1 VEDCPKNAKQL
12 LEDTIKKE
20 SSVVLIANTLSR
32 KGKRFYDAAV
42 DEFIKRGI
50 SIVSSHL
57 VIYPE
62 LLSDVIQDTINQ
74 GHKFIVVGGGDGT
87 ISSIVDYF
95 AYKDVVLGIL
105 PIGTAN
111 SFARSLGIPMDLKGA
126 IDVIVN
132 GKVVDVDLGKVGDDY
147 FSNAVAIGF
156 TATVARNISPKLK
169 RYLGV
174 LAYVLTGMKVFFSH
188 RPFECRL
195 TISEKTYTINTHQ
208 IIVSNAG
215 QFGITELDP
224 NASPDN
230 REFIVFAMDTQNRWQ
245 MLVLWAAFL
254 LKKSNIFS
262 RSRFFR
268 TKKILLEA
276 EPPQIVEVDGE
287 LTTYTP
293 VCITLA
299 SEALKVVCCLYFCS
313 YNTSLSYCIL
323 YL

>member
-1 VEDCPKNAKQL
+1 MEDCPGNSKL

-20 SSVVLIANTLSR
+20 SSVVLIVNTQSR
-32 KGKRFYDAAV
+32 KGKRFYDAAK

-50 SIVSSHL
+50 SIVSSHF
-57 VIYPE
+57 VQYPE
-62 LLSDVIQDTINQ
+62 CLSGVVQDAINR

-87 ISSIVDYF
+87 ISSIVDCF

-105 PIGTAN
+105 PLGTAN
-111 SFARSLGIPMDLKGA
+111 SFARSLGIPLDLKGA

-132 GKVVDVDLGKVGDDY
+132 GKVIDVDLGKVGDDY

-156 TATVARNISPKLK
+156 SAIVARNISPKLK
-169 RYLGV
+169 RYFGV
-174 LAYVLTGMKVFFSH
+174 LAYGLTGVKIFFSH
-188 RPFECRL
+188 RPFECKL

-215 QFGITELDP
+215 QFGITELDSD
-224 NASPDN
+224 AAPDN
-230 REFIVFAMDTQNRWQ
+230 RELIVFAMDTQSRWRL
-245 MLVLWAAFL
+245 LVLWAAFL
-254 LKKSNIFS
+254 FKKSNIFS
-262 RSRFFR
+262 QSRFFR

-287 LTTYTP
+287 LTTKTP

-299 SEALKVVCCLYFCS
+299 SEALKVMAPAEFIICKYK
-313 YNTSLSYCIL
+313 
-323 YL
+323 

>member
-1 VEDCPKNAKQL
+1 VEDCPGNSKQL

-20 SSVVLIANTLSR
+20 SEVVLIVNTHSR
-32 KGKRFYDAAV
+32 KGKHFYAAAK

-50 SIVSSHL
+50 SIVSSYL
-57 VIYPE
+57 VQYPE
-62 LLSDVIQDTINQ
+62 SLSEVVQDAINR

-87 ISSIVDYF
+87 ISSVVDYF

-105 PIGTAN
+105 PLGTAN
-111 SFARSLGIPMDLKGA
+111 SFARSLGIPLDLKGA

-132 GKVVDVDLGKVGDDY
+132 GKVIDVDLGKVGDDY

-169 RYLGV
+169 RYFGV
-174 LAYVLTGMKVFFSH
+174 LAYVLTGMKVFFSLK
-188 RPFECRL
+188 PFECIL

-215 QFGITELDP
+215 QFGVTELDP
-224 NASPDN
+224 DASPDN
-230 REFIVFAMDTQNRWQ
+230 RELIVFAMDTQSRWQ

-262 RSRFFR
+262 QSRFFR

-276 EPPQIVEVDGE
+276 KPPQIVEVDGE
-287 LTTYTP
+287 LTTHTP

-299 SEALKVVCCLYFCS
+299 SGALKVMAPTEFVICKF
-313 YNTSLSYCIL
+313 NR
-323 YL
+323 